1 MESESTR
8 DLHIA
13 LVKQIERQ
21 KSVRRSNTF
30 SGIKFIAYS
39 KHLSKLV
46 LLEASRGL
54 ELVIHHFVKAK

>member
-30 SGIKFIAYS
+30 SGIK
-39 KHLSKLV
+39 HLSKLV